1 MIFLKK
7 FVNFQKNTLTSSIFI
22 VLNGKNGISV
32 CEVQRDSIRYVY
44 KRLQTVISLF
54 ARLEQLFIMFGIP
67 FLKGVFTLSSKDL
80 ETLRLQVD
88 EINLKILQLLND
100 RGKVVQEINKLREV
114 QGVKR
119 FDPVRER
126 KMLDMISENNNGPF
140 ETSTLQHIFKQVFQM
155 SLELQ
160 EDDNRKALLV
170 SRKKKPEDTIVEIN
184 GEKIGDGQVH
194 FIMGP
199 CAVESYEQV
208 RSVGQALQKQGL
220 KLMRGGAFKPR
231 TSPYD
236 FQGLGVEGLKILRQ
250 VGDECG
256 LAIVSEILNPKDIE
270 MALDY
275 VDVIQIGARNMQNFD
290 LLRAA
295 GDVKKPI
302 LLKRGLSATIEEFIY
317 AAEYII
323 AQGNGEIILCER
335 GIRTYERA
343 TRNTLDISAVPILK
357 KETHLPVVVDVTHST
372 GRRDLLLPTAKA
384 AIAIGADAVMAEVH
398 PDPAV
403 ALSDSAQQMNIPQF
417 HSFMD
422 ELKAFKNINVQT
434 RKV

>member
-1 MIFLKK
+1 
-7 FVNFQKNTLTSSIFI
+7 
-22 VLNGKNGISV
+22 
-32 CEVQRDSIRYVY
+32 
-44 KRLQTVISLF
+44 
-54 ARLEQLFIMFGIP
+54 
-67 FLKGVFTLSSKDL
+67 
-80 ETLRLQVD
+80 
-88 EINLKILQLLND
+88 
-100 RGKVVQEINKLREV
+100 
-114 QGVKR
+114 
-119 FDPVRER
+119 
-126 KMLDMISENNNGPF
+126 
-140 ETSTLQHIFKQVFQM
+140 
-155 SLELQ
+155 
-160 EDDNRKALLV
+160 
-170 SRKKKPEDTIVEIN
+170 
-184 GEKIGDGQVH
+184 
-194 FIMGP
+194 
-199 CAVESYEQV
+199 
-208 RSVGQALQKQGL
+208 
-220 KLMRGGAFKPR
+220 
-231 TSPYD
+231 
-236 FQGLGVEGLKILRQ
+236 
-250 VGDECG
+250 
-256 LAIVSEILNPKDIE
+256 
-270 MALDY
+270 
-275 VDVIQIGARNMQNFD
+275 MQNFD

-357 KETHLPVVVDVTHST
+357 QETHLPVVVDVTHST